1 MENSISTFA
10 KLSEPDR
17 MVFIAKL
24 HHALWYDENL
34 YKRIKYFIEHAES
47 KLPHA
52 EYFPPHPNTQDI

>member
-1 MENSISTFA
+1 MESNISTFA

-24 HHALWYDENL
+24 HHVLWYDENL
-34 YKRIKYFIEHAES
+34 YKRIKYFIEHSEA

>member
-1 MENSISTFA
+1 MENNISTFA

-34 YKRIKYFIEHAES
+34 YKRIEYMIKLTED

-52 EYFPPHPNTQDI
+52 DYFPETPQL

>member
-34 YKRIKYFIEHAES
+34 YKRIKYFIENAEN
-47 KLPHA
+47 KLPPA
-52 EYFPPHPNTQDI
+52 EYFPTHPSIQDI